1 MRPPVEAEAG
11 ARGRWRAVGAVGGEG
26 GRGRAWEAH
35 YSESKRGKKMLSK
48 GIEWA
53 VEMSRDYAQEQFKLY
68 S

>member
-35 YSESKRGKKMLSK
+35 YSESKRGQKKLSK

-53 VEMSRDYAQEQFKLY
+53 VGHRNVTRLCAGAV
-68 S
+68 